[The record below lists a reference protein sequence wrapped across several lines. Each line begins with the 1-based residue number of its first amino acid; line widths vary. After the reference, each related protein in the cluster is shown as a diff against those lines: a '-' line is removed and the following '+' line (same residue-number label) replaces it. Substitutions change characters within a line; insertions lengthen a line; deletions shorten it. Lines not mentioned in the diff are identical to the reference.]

1 MNTKL
6 NEVKRIL
13 QRKMGYALCR
23 DCRNFDT
30 GDCEK
35 CPHPDS
41 MWEAS
46 KECIAEAAE
55 QIVRLF
61 EEGRA

>member
-13 QRKMGYALCR
+13 QRQMGYALCR

-30 GDCEK
+30 GDCEE

-46 KECIAEAAE
+46 KECIEDAAE

-61 EEGRA
+61 EGGRA